1 MRKTVLAAAALTAA
15 FAAPALAAETPGPFA
30 GQVRQGQTSTNVFNN
45 NVGGQDCIQLAADYT
60 VSLRYAPAG
69 DVLTLQAAEYTAV
82 GSNGSATLHFTKGVC
97 ARFPVK
103 VTGTSVADT
112 ATYVVT
118 VTRDVLPPLS

>member
-1 MRKTVLAAAALTAA
+1 MRTTVLAAALTAA
-15 FAAPALAAETPGPFA
+15 LAAPALAAETPGPFA
-30 GQVRQGQTSTNVFNN
+30 GQVSQGQTSTHVFNN
-45 NVGGQDCIQLAADYT
+45 NLSGQDCIQLAADYT
-60 VSLRYAPAG
+60 VSLRYAPSS

-103 VTGTSVADT
+103 VTGTSVAGT

-118 VTRDVLPPLS
+118 VTRQVLPPLS